1 VLDGFRAVVPPE
13 WTVTHARGAD
23 IQVLVP
29 DPAGPTWPNGA
40 PRAPVFSSA
49 PADQDM
55 IGDAVALARAA
66 DVVIAVVGD
75 TIELT
80 GETRSTATLE
90 LQGGQVALL
99 QALAATGTPMVV
111 VLVHSKPAVLPP
123 AALEASALIEA
134 FNPGMQGGRAIAELV
149 LGLVEPR
156 GRLPISVPRHV
167 GQLPVFYNQVRGQHG
182 ERYADL
188 TQEPQFAFG
197 EGLAYT
203 TVVYSDLVLDSDV
216 VGLDDLVVGRVTVA
230 NTGSRPAHETVQAYV
245 SDRVTSVTWA
255 VRELKAWQHV
265 SLAPGESRTV
275 TIEVPASQCTVV
287 LADGRRVVEPGDFEL
302 QVGPSS
308 RAADLS
314 CAGFR
319 IVASG

>member
-1 VLDGFRAVVPPE
+1 
-13 WTVTHARGAD
+13 
-23 IQVLVP
+23 
-29 DPAGPTWPNGA
+29 
-40 PRAPVFSSA
+40 
-49 PADQDM
+49 
-55 IGDAVALARAA
+55 
-66 DVVIAVVGD
+66 
-75 TIELT
+75 
-80 GETRSTATLE
+80 
-90 LQGGQVALL
+90 
-99 QALAATGTPMVV
+99 
-111 VLVHSKPAVLPP
+111 VLPP